1 MYLAEGR
8 ECTMQIGTFA
18 RNVDQVKSAISA
30 KPDFIDLRMDLNHG
44 LDFREIRGILKENGI
59 ICTLHLPSD
68 PGWSPMDLPQEI
80 IPYIDIGAEI
90 EADLVTF
97 HTALSTLFYDDDAI
111 DNFLEWVP
119 LACDAAKETG
129 MQIAVETLGLYYTE
143 MVLLFDQCP
152 GIKIALDIGH
162 GQIMAHRNRAL
173 ELIPAFHDK
182 IAMVNVHDNKG
193 AQMVEEVVK
202 TRRKR
207 RVTRLE
213 MREIARKYD
222 THDQIGSGCIDFQP
236 IFRELK
242 ERSYAGRFLMM
253 ARDPGKFEDE
263 KEEFTRLW
271 LEA

>member
-1 MYLAEGR
+1 MR
-8 ECTMQIGTFA
+8 IGTFA
-18 RNVDQVKSAISA
+18 RNVDQVRFAASA

-44 LDFREIRGILKENGI
+44 LDFREIRGILTENGI
-59 ICTLHLPSD
+59 SCTLHLPSD
-68 PGWSPMDLPQEI
+68 PGWSPMDLSKEI
-80 IPYIDIGAEI
+80 IPFIDIGGEI
-90 EADLVTF
+90 EAELVTF
-97 HTALSTLFYDDDAI
+97 HTALSTLFYDDEAI
-111 DNFLEWVP
+111 DNFLEGVP
-119 LACDAAKETG
+119 LVCDAAKEIG
-129 MQIAVETLGLYYTE
+129 VQLAVETLGLYYTE
-143 MVLLFDQCP
+143 LALMFDQCP
-152 GIKIALDIGH
+152 EIRIALDIGH

-182 IAMVNVHDNKG
+182 IAVVNVHDNKG
-193 AQMVEEVVK
+193 ALMVDEVVK

-236 IFRELK
+236 IFKELK
-242 ERSYAGRFLMM
+242 ERSYEGRFLMM
-253 ARDPGKFEDE
+253 ARDPRKFVEE